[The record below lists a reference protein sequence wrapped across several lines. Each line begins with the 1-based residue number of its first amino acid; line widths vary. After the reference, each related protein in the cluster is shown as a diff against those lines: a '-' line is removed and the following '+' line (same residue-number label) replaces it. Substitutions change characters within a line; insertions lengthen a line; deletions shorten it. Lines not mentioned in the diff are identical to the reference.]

1 MNGSYLL
8 DTNIAIAVLE
18 REEGIEERLATASET
33 FLPGVVVGE
42 LYFGAWKS
50 ARVSEN
56 LARVEEFVSD
66 QAVLLSDLP
75 VAREYG
81 AIKAELRQK
90 GRPIPEND
98 IWVAATARHHGLVLI
113 SRDRHFEEVEDL
125 RVQVW

>member
-1 MNGSYLL
+1 M
-8 DTNIAIAVLE
+8 
-18 REEGIEERLATASET
+18 
-33 FLPGVVVGE
+33 VVGE